1 MPWKEK
7 TTMSL
12 REEFVTAAA
21 EEDANISALC
31 RAYGISRKTGY
42 KWLQRYRK
50 YGAAGLQDQPRRPRH
65 SPVQT
70 SKSME
75 DVIVAL
81 RDANPAWGARK
92 LKRRL
97 EDMGKTDLPAVSTI
111 TEILRRRGKLDPAES
126 RKHQPYQRFEREAPN
141 ELLQMDFKGDF
152 TLAEGGRC
160 YPLTVLDDH
169 SRFLLGLYTC
179 SNMRFR
185 TVQQSLTQIFE
196 RYGLPDGMLMDNGD
210 PWKGGPHAPYSQTTV
225 WLTRLGVR
233 VSHGRYCHPQTQGKD
248 ERLHRTLGAELLHGR
263 SFANLAECQSLCDV
277 WRHKYNH
284 ERPHEA
290 LDLDTPA
297 KHYQPSPRPFP
308 EILPP
313 ICYPATAQVRK
324 VDSSG
329 KFSFHNQSFKL
340 STAFCGQR
348 IELRPTQDPDRFYI
362 YFMTRKI
369 ALLSFLEHDVNWVS
383 VTHVPAHV

>member
-1 MPWKEK
+1 
-7 TTMSL
+7 MSL

-21 EEDANISALC
+21 EESANVSALC
-31 RAYGISRKTGY
+31 RAYSISRKTGY

-50 YGAAGLQDQPRRPRH
+50 YGAAGLRDQSRRPCH
-65 SPVQT
+65 SPTQT
-70 SKSME
+70 AGAVA

-152 TLAEGGRC
+152 ALTAGGRC

-179 SNMRFR
+179 SNMRFK
-185 TVQQSLTQIFE
+185 TVQQALTQIFE
-196 RYGLPDGMLMDNGD
+196 RYGLPDGMLMDNGE
-210 PWKGGPHAPYSQTTV
+210 PWKGGPRAPYSQTTV
-225 WLTRLGVR
+225 WLMRLGMY
-233 VSHGRYCHPQTQGKD
+233 VSHGRYYHPQTQGKD

-263 SFANLAECQSLCDV
+263 SFADLSECQTLCDA
-277 WRHKYNH
+277 WRDKYNH

-290 LDLDTPA
+290 LGLDTPA
-297 KHYQPSPRPFP
+297 KHYQPSLRPFP
-308 EILPP
+308 EVLPE
-313 ICYPATAQVRK
+313 ISYPSTAQVRK

-329 KFSFHNQSFKL
+329 KFSFRNQSFKL
-340 STAFCGQR
+340 STAFVGQR
-348 IELRPTQDPDRFYI
+348 IELRPTADPDRFHI
-362 YFMTRKI
+362 HFMTRKI
-369 ALLSFLEHDVNWVS
+369 ALLSFPGHDVNWLS
-383 VTHVPAHV
+383 VTHVSEHV